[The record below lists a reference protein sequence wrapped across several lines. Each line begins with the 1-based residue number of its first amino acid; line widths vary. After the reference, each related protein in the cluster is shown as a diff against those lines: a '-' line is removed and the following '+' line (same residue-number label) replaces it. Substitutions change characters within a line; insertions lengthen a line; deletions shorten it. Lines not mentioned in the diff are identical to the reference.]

1 VVHLDVVIYIVTVL
15 LAIYALLIVARAVLS
30 LLRLEPGSLVFRAE
44 HLTSVL
50 TDPYLRVF
58 RRILPVSRFG
68 WPARRDF
75 SSLLGLIVLF
85 IVIQVL
91 ARI

>member
-1 VVHLDVVIYIVTVL
+1 MVHLDTVIHIVTVL
-15 LAIYALLIVARAVLS
+15 LALYALLIVVRAVLS
-30 LLRLEPGSLVFRAE
+30 WVHLAPDSPVLRAQQLVV
-44 HLTSVL
+44 SL

-85 IVIQVL
+85 IVMQVL
-91 ARI
+91 IRI

>member
-1 VVHLDVVIYIVTVL
+1 LDIVIYVITVL
-15 LAIYALLIVARAVLS
+15 LSIYALLIVVRAVLS
-30 LLRLEPGSLVFRAE
+30 WVHPEPDSSVFRAE
-44 HLTSVL
+44 HLAVLL

-85 IVIQVL
+85 IAIQVL
-91 ARI
+91 IRI